1 MNQQQTGIAITGP
14 LNKLETPTV
23 GDDGLVP
30 HDQWDKPLLIH
41 IHNSPNI
48 IEGCVIQLLVN
59 TAPSPGFEG
68 HTVLKSEAENPDFT
82 FEFLLPLEFD
92 KDRRGQQND
101 PVFGNPAVTL
111 SLTYSVVDPVT
122 GATTSPPSAH
132 KIIFDKQPPGAE
144 PPSYIGF
151 TAEQMAGVYAS
162 SIKEGYFSG
171 PLVAWP
177 GMSAGDVMTPWL
189 GTAEPDPGAP
199 VQGLLPESQVT
210 IGPDDVGRSVDVR
223 FPESA
228 LAALGNTVQ
237 YFGYQL
243 QDKLGNTSSISQT
256 RYISVDL
263 TRTRA
268 QPKKPSVAAGARIVR
283 VNQAPGDDLNA
294 PVIANLR
301 PSDGRI
307 RITDLAAPIV
317 VTIEMP
323 AKPIAGAQSQIYVN
337 GYNVPGNAIGSPVDV
352 PDTGTSY
359 ELRIATAD
367 FPKDVSKPVEWLV
380 DYSYADPFNDPNF
393 SYKPVT
399 LIFDRTAP
407 GGAPRPGPIAFTQEQ
422 LEGITQDD
430 IDQTSKGLNV
440 HISAWN
446 DEDIDDQVQLW
457 LGSSPSDGT
466 YLSDLPAPVTDSNKG
481 VDVVFPLAE
490 LEKITTNPAYFG
502 WRVTDWAGNVSSLSE
517 LVAIELYL
525 TDTDLLAPI
534 IPDAE
539 PYNPYTGAGPAG
551 TGLLVW
557 TEANPVTTVQIPF
570 YDTAVP
576 DDRVYISWNGTAV
589 VPPLNVKQTDIDNAS
604 ANGYLLNVEV
614 PFSFTQDS
622 SGDNIFVSYDV
633 HPTGGGPA
641 IPSPKQY
648 INVNL
653 TTPGGPNPDPDPTT
667 PEHDNL
673 LPLKVLSVLTGSRDN
688 IIPIEAYELAANITV
703 PRVGQDTNPI
713 WLVGDTLNIYWGPD
727 HDDDP
732 VPILIDAT
740 NEGSNIIV
748 PLPAGFIKTN
758 GTGDIPVYYTLTRD
772 LGNDNLVTVKSVATP
787 VIVHSPDEAP
797 GGLAPLA
804 PAFFPESKDPVP
816 ANPYRFVRE
825 AEGGDGTTLQIPL
838 VNAGSPLANVE
849 VGDLISVDFYGLDD
863 PEDGVGHDN
872 DPNKPMIAESR
883 IQVTDYPIT
892 QADLDQ
898 GYYELTLPYTKL
910 YYICYNLS
918 VTNYSIKNKAT
929 LKNADPTY
937 ILFVLAKP
945 GASCAL
951 P

>member
-30 HDQWDKPLLIH
+30 HDQWDKPLLIQ
-41 IHNSPNI
+41 IHNSPII

-59 TAPSPGFEG
+59 TAPASGVQG

-82 FEFLLPLEFD
+82 FEFLLPLGFD
-92 KDRRGQQND
+92 KDRKGQQND
-101 PVFGNPAVTL
+101 PVFGNPAVTV

-122 GATTSPPSAH
+122 GATTSPPSPH

-151 TAEQMAGVYAS
+151 SAEQMAGVYAS

-189 GTAEPDPGAP
+189 GTAEPGPGAP
-199 VQGLLPESQVT
+199 AQGLLPEAQVT
-210 IGPDDVGRSVDVR
+210 VGPDEVGRSVDVR
-223 FPESA
+223 FPEAA

-243 QDKLGNTSSISQT
+243 RDKLGNTSNISQT
-256 RYISVDL
+256 RHISVDL

-268 QPKKPSVAAGARIVR
+268 KPKKPSVAAGARVVR
-283 VNQAPGDDLNA
+283 VNQNPSDEIKA
-294 PVIANLR
+294 PVIENLR

-307 RITDLAAPIV
+307 KLTDLLVPIV
-317 VTIEMP
+317 VKVEVP
-323 AKPIAGAQSQIYVN
+323 AQPISGAQSQIYIN
-337 GYNVPGNAIGSPVDV
+337 GYEAKDAIGSKFAV
-352 PDTGTSY
+352 PDGESSY
-359 ELRIATAD
+359 ELNIAISD
-367 FPKDVSKPVEWLV
+367 FPATGPMPVEWLV
-380 DYSYADPFNDPNF
+380 DYSYEDSFNQANF

-399 LIFDRTAP
+399 IIFDRTAP
-407 GGAPRPGPIAFTQEQ
+407 GGAPKPGPIAFTQEQ

-430 IDQTSKGLNV
+430 IDPTTQGLHV

-446 DEDIDDQVQLW
+446 DEDVDDQVELW
-457 LGSSPSDGT
+457 LGSSPSAGS
-466 YLSDLPAPVTDSNKG
+466 YLPDLPPPVTERDKG
-481 VDVVFPLAE
+481 IDVVFPLTE
-490 LEKITTNPAYFG
+490 LVKITTNPAYFG

-517 LVAIELYL
+517 LVPIELYL
-525 TDTDLLAPI
+525 ADTDLLAPI

-539 PYNPYTGAGPAG
+539 PYNPDTGAGPAG

-557 TEANPVTTVQIPF
+557 TEANPVTTVQIPT
-570 YDTAVP
+570 YNTALP

-589 VPPLNVKQTDIDNAS
+589 VPPLYVQQTDIDNAS

-614 PFSFTQDS
+614 PFSFIRGS
-622 SGDNIFVSYDV
+622 SGDNIYVSYDV
-633 HPTGGGPA
+633 HPIGGGPA

-653 TTPGGPNPDPDPTT
+653 TTPGGPEPDIDPTT

-673 LPLKVLSVLTGSRDN
+673 LPLKVVSTLTGSKDN

-703 PRVGQDTNPI
+703 PRVGDDKNAI
-713 WLVGDTLNIYWGPD
+713 WVTGDTLNIYWGPE
-727 HDDDP
+727 HGDDP
-732 VPILIDAT
+732 SEILIDKT

-758 GTGDIPVYYTLTRD
+758 GTGDIPVYYTLTRN
-772 LGNDNLVTVKSVATP
+772 LGNDNLVTVKSVATT

-804 PAFFPESKDPVP
+804 QAFFPESNDPVS
-816 ANPYRFVRE
+816 ANPYRFVKQ

-838 VNAGSPLANVE
+838 VNASSPLANVE

-863 PEDGVGHDN
+863 PDDGVGHDN
-872 DPNKPMIAESR
+872 DPTKPMIPQSR